1 MGSTTFCQHLQGNR
15 GCCQGSPDALAES
28 WLATRIHFHVPQ
40 YPRDK
45 TLDMCGRHFD
55 WVIRDF
61 LYRAES
67 HATWV
72 IPSFDFDE
80 YFHLNSGNI
89 FPDDKIPQDY
99 LRTAWDAIV
108 RSQKKTAEVVRSI
121 SFKHFHFAC
130 APTGSLETSSPWRE
144 AHLQERLGQPDTVE
158 ALPKYAHNVHVAY
171 DAWWHWLEDF
181 DPKTV
186 RNHLI

>member
-1 MGSTTFCQHLQGNR
+1 M
-15 GCCQGSPDALAES
+15 
-28 WLATRIHFHVPQ
+28 PQ

-108 RSQKKTAEVVRSI
+108 RSQKKNCRGGPEYI
-121 SFKHFHFAC
+121 F
-130 APTGSLETSSPWRE
+130 
-144 AHLQERLGQPDTVE
+144 
-158 ALPKYAHNVHVAY
+158 
-171 DAWWHWLEDF
+171 
-181 DPKTV
+181 
-186 RNHLI
+186 

>member
-1 MGSTTFCQHLQGNR
+1 M
-15 GCCQGSPDALAES
+15 
-28 WLATRIHFHVPQ
+28 
-40 YPRDK
+40 
-45 TLDMCGRHFD
+45 
-55 WVIRDF
+55 
-61 LYRAES
+61 
-67 HATWV
+67 
-72 IPSFDFDE
+72 PSCD
-80 YFHLNSGNI
+80 L
-89 FPDDKIPQDY
+89 K
-99 LRTAWDAIV
+99 
-108 RSQKKTAEVVRSI
+108 KKTAEVVRSI